1 MLFVTSYNSE
11 SSAERFLIM
20 EILMMKSLIA
30 EQQYFNPIKSSSDS
44 MYVIWWSEDW
54 YMKE

>member
-20 EILMMKSLIA
+20 EILMMKSLVA

-44 MYVIWWSEDW
+44 MYVIW
-54 YMKE
+54 